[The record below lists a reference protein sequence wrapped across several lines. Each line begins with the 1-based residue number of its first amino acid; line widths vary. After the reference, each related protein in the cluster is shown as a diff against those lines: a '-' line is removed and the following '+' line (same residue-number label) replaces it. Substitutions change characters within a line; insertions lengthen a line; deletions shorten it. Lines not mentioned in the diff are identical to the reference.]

1 MIELHH
7 VYLNET
13 IEIVICAFGLLT
25 SRGASLCAAALVLIG
40 NHLGGW
46 LA

>member
-13 IEIVICAFGLLT
+13 VEIVICAFGLLT
-25 SRGASLCAAALVLIG
+25 SRGVSLCAAALLVG